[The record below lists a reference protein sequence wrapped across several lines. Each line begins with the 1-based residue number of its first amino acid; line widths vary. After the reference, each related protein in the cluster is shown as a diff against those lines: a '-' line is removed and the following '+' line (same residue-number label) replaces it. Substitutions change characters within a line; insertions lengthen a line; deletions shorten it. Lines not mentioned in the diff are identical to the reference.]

1 MNRAQR
7 RAQQKATPAYLRGTR
22 EQKVKALLKNGITPE
37 DLEREY
43 ERGFKEGFKAAAP
56 ATFKA
61 IYAAVCKALRKL
73 YKFGRYRCSKVLMA
87 VDDIVVY
94 QDGGSLVVHKVIA
107 VDGDTITT
115 KGDANN
121 VADDPISHADV
132 KGRVLFWIPGIG
144 SVIALIKSPVGTVC
158 LIAAA
163 IALVEIPHLRKKEQ
177 DDEERQKLI
186 DEIRR
191 LKDEL

>member
-1 MNRAQR
+1 VKKLTHPTGAKWKTILR
-7 RAQQKATPAYLRGTR
+7 RVLLVLCGT
-22 EQKVKALLKNGITPE
+22 ALGVNVYMANAKSLMGNQLPMPFG
-37 DLEREY
+37 Y
-43 ERGFKEGFKAAAP
+43 GAAIVLTGSMEP
-56 ATFKA
+56 TFSA
-61 IYAAVCKALRKL
+61 NTLIFVEECD
-73 YKFGRYRCSKVLMA
+73 SVA